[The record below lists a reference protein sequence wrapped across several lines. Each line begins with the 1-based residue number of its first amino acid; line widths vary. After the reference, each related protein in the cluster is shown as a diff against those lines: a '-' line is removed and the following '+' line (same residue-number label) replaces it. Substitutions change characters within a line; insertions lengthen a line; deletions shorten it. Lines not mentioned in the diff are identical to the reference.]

1 MVVIE
6 VSVDLPQPPSVVW
19 ADVERLETHVEW
31 MADAESIEFDGEL
44 RRGEGTVMNVLTK
57 VGPLQ
62 TTDVIRVVGWDP
74 PRKIAVH
81 HEGVVTGTGEF
92 ELEPIATG
100 TRFTWR
106 EQLDLPWFFGGRFG
120 AIVAE
125 PVLAWVWRRNLA
137 RLASRFD

>member
-1 MVVIE
+1 MRDLAILICVVSA
-6 VSVDLPQPPSVVW
+6 VLGVW
-19 ADVERLETHVEW
+19 A
-31 MADAESIEFDGEL
+31 APL
-44 RRGEGTVMNVLTK
+44 RAQAWVQAAGGYYTKLTASYLSSSEQYNFK
-57 VGPLQ
+57 G
-62 TTDVIRVVGWDP
+62 
-74 PRKIAVH
+74 
-81 HEGVVTGTGEF
+81 